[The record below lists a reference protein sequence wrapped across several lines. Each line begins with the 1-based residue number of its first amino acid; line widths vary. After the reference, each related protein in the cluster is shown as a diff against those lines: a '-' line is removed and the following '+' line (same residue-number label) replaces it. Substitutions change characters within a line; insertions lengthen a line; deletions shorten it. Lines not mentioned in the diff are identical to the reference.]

1 MTWSDMLV
9 NCLVTAGKAIW
20 FFLPAYFA
28 NATPVVL
35 GGGTP
40 IDLGKNFLD
49 GRRILGDGKTF
60 RGFFLALAAG
70 TLIGALQQRPFIG
83 FIMSLGAMLGDM
95 AVSFLKRRLGLKRG
109 DPLPVGDQLDFV
121 AGAVA
126 LTAPVVSIPLSYVIA
141 IVVVTPPIHLGTNA
155 LAYLL
160 KLKDRPW

>member
-1 MTWSDMLV
+1 MTWSNTLI
-9 NCLVTAGKAIW
+9 NCLVTAGEAIW

-40 IDLGKNFLD
+40 IDLGRNFLD

-70 TLIGALQQRPFIG
+70 TLIGTLQQRPFIG
-83 FIMSLGAMLGDM
+83 FIMSLGAMLGDI

-121 AGAVA
+121 AGAIA

>member
-1 MTWSDMLV
+1 LTWSNVLV
-9 NCLVTAGKAIW
+9 NCLVTAGEAIW

-40 IDLGKNFLD
+40 IDLGRNFLD

-60 RGFFLALAAG
+60 RGFFLALAVG
-70 TLIGALQQRPFIG
+70 TLIGALQRRPFIG
-83 FIMSLGAMLGDM
+83 FTMSLGAMLGDM

-121 AGAVA
+121 AGAIA

-155 LAYLL
+155 LAYVL
-160 KLKDRPW
+160 KLKEEPW